1 MSSIV
6 ESISNPPA
14 SWPAPNYENPETR
27 GKASF
32 FIVTS
37 IVTTV
42 VVALRL
48 YSRHY
53 ILRSVGIDDALL
65 LAGYVSAARLV
76 FIKTNIARYS
86 QLDRLMLSTKL

>member
-6 ESISNPPA
+6 ESLASRPT

-27 GKASF
+27 GDASF

-37 IVTTV
+37 VVTTV

-48 YSRHY
+48 YSRRY
-53 ILRSVGIDDALL
+53 ILRSVGIDDVLL
-65 LAGYVSAARLV
+65 LAGYVSAVRFVLSGTNVARS
-76 FIKTNIARYS
+76 S
-86 QLDRLMLSTKL
+86 QLVRLMPSTRP